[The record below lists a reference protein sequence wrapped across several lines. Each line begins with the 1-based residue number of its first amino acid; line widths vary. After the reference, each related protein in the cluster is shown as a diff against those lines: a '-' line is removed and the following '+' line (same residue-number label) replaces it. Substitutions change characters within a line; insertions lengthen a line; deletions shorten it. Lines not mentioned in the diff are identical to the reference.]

1 MKNNFFNLMYVKNV
15 SLALYC
21 PRNILAIWD
30 RNVVWFFTGHSETSE
45 KLFEVGTTPAITAQ

>member
-21 PRNILAIWD
+21 PRKILAAWD
-30 RNVVWFFTGHSETSE
+30 RYVVWFFMGHSETSYL
-45 KLFEVGTTPAITAQ
+45 K

>member
-1 MKNNFFNLMYVKNV
+1 MYVKNV

-21 PRNILAIWD
+21 PRKILAVWD
-30 RNVVWFFTGHSETSE
+30 RYVVWFFTGHSETSE